1 MPTVW
6 LTWLRSAP
14 VRAPPPETLMVLL
27 WLLVIVCIVAVLQGR
42 DRMRRLEETI
52 AELRASI
59 DRLSRRIGD
68 AGAPA
73 SRAPS
78 RADAVYT
85 RAPSV
90 LQVPLLPP
98 EVQLPPPDVPPPPVP
113 PRPAAPRS
121 PAPEPAAPRPSF
133 DWEGLIGVKL
143 FSWVAGVA
151 LALAGIFFLRYSVEN
166 G

>member
-78 RADAVYT
+78 RADAAYT
-85 RAPSV
+85 RAREQALARASETPVSEA
-90 LQVPLLPP
+90 PP
-98 EVQLPPPDVPPPPVP
+98 YEPVP
-113 PRPAAPRS
+113 PLAAPTPAAP
-121 PAPEPAAPRPSF
+121 
-133 DWEGLIGVKL
+133 
-143 FSWVAGVA
+143 
-151 LALAGIFFLRYSVEN
+151 
-166 G
+166 